1 MFTGFLI
8 ALFLVVIV
16 LSVVITLSVVSR
28 KSDSPTV
35 TVHADD
41 TRSPLH
47 AMPKQYRMTYHNK
60 DGYGKRWEVRNSNGD
75 VVYTFTYKPTEDAV
89 TAAGFDRGTSIA
101 VAAANYRARV
111 NDRCSDKGKRL
122 RYED

>member
-8 ALFLVVIV
+8 AAFLVV
-16 LSVVITLSVVSR
+16 VVVVLSVVSR

-41 TRSPLH
+41 KPLSVSR
-47 AMPKQYRMTYHNK
+47 PFRMTYHK
-60 DGYGKRWEVRNSNGD
+60 RDTGRKRWEVRTADGVRMHTFD
-75 VVYTFTYKPTEDAV
+75 VPPTEDV
-89 TAAGFDRGTSIA
+89 VIAAGFAVDSPIA
-101 VAAANYRARV
+101 TAAADYRKRV

-122 RYED
+122 RYDD

>member
-35 TVHADD
+35 TVRADD
-41 TRSPLH
+41 KPLSVSR
-47 AMPKQYRMTYHNK
+47 PFRMTYHK
-60 DGYGKRWEVRNSNGD
+60 RDTGRKRWEVRTADGVRMHTFD
-75 VVYTFTYKPTEDAV
+75 VPPTEDV
-89 TAAGFDRGTSIA
+89 VIAAGFAVDSPIA
-101 VAAANYRARV
+101 TAAANYRARV

-122 RYED
+122 RYDD